1 MIFTDKCLARRLEAA
16 GAATNVDEAVT
27 HAQLRPENGATVMP
41 VAGGFAVFSGV
52 DSPLTQAVGLGMD
65 APVSEADVDAMEKF
79 YRARGAAVNVEVCPL
94 ADATLPAQLMK
105 RGYRFDD
112 FTNTLFQ
119 SLPASDDP
127 ILNNSEVIVRRVTGE
142 DAEAWSRAVAVGFV
156 GESSP
161 TLEGLAELGRTTW
174 RMKTAVCWMAEVSG
188 RVAGG
193 GCVLISEGV
202 ALLSGTSV
210 LPEFRSRGI
219 QSALIRARLV
229 YSAAHGCD
237 IATVGTTPGSS
248 SERNVQR
255 HGFRV
260 AYTRVKLSK
269 SWQAAKEKF

>member
-1 MIFTDKCLARRLEAA
+1 RL
-16 GAATNVDEAVT
+16 
-27 HAQLRPENGATVMP
+27 
-41 VAGGFAVFSGV
+41 
-52 DSPLTQAVGLGMD
+52 
-65 APVSEADVDAMEKF
+65 
-79 YRARGAAVNVEVCPL
+79 
-94 ADATLPAQLMK
+94 
-105 RGYRFDD
+105 
-112 FTNTLFQ
+112 
-119 SLPASDDP
+119 
-127 ILNNSEVIVRRVTGE
+127 
-142 DAEAWSRAVAVGFV
+142 
-156 GESSP
+156 
-161 TLEGLAELGRTTW
+161 
-174 RMKTAVCWMAEVSG
+174 
-188 RVAGG
+188 AGG

-269 SWQAAKEKF
+269 AW